1 MQVTRRSRLNIR
13 TQNLVFTIL
22 FLAVLVLLGWLST
35 RYQFQSDWT
44 VNNRNSLA
52 PASVAL
58 LKTLDKP
65 VTIEAF
71 AREDGK
77 LRPAIQTLIGRYQR
91 VKSDIRLDFVNTD
104 LEPQK
109 ARQLG
114 ITQNGELH
122 VSYAGHSENV
132 KTASESAITNALQ
145 RLARGKQRPV
155 VFLSGHGERAPD
167 GQRNFDLG
175 AFANNL
181 KEKGFAVSSL
191 SLAQQ
196 GKIPGNTSILVLA
209 GPQTDYLPAEQKAI
223 EAYLNQGGNALILGD
238 PGDIHGL
245 KPIAAKLGVH
255 FRSGMIVDAGAQ
267 LFGVNDPRIVLIAK
281 YGKSPLVNDF
291 KLLTVFPQAT
301 GLNVAVDKDAG
312 WHADKFLK
320 TLDRTWQ
327 EKGDLSGSV
336 SFDPK
341 QGDVQGPLTLGVA
354 LSRKLSADGKSDAA
368 QTAHGAHEQRIVVL
382 GDGDFLAN
390 AYLGN
395 QGNLGLGMHIFNWL
409 SHDDSYI
416 DIPARGAPDSH
427 LNLSNA
433 AQYGIGVFFL
443 ILLPLGLITA
453 GGLIWWRRR
462 RR

>member
-1 MQVTRRSRLNIR
+1 MQVTRRSRINIR
-13 TQNLVFTIL
+13 TQNLVFTVL
-22 FLAVLVLLGWLST
+22 FLAVLVLLAWLST

-52 PASVAL
+52 PASAAL

-77 LRPAIQTLIGRYQR
+77 LRPAIKTLIGRYQR
-91 VKSDIRLDFVNTD
+91 VKSDIALNFVNTD
-104 LEPQK
+104 LEPRK

-114 ITQNGELH
+114 ITRNGELH
-122 VSYAGHSENV
+122 ISYAGHSEIV

-175 AFANNL
+175 AFTKHI

-196 GKIPGNTSILVLA
+196 GEVPADTSVLVLA

-223 EAYLNQGGNALILGD
+223 ETYLKQGGNALILGD
-238 PGDIHGL
+238 PGDVQGL
-245 KPIAAKLGVH
+245 APIAAGLGVH

-267 LFGVNDPRIVLIAK
+267 LFGVSDPRIVLIAK
-281 YGKSPLVNDF
+281 YGKSPLVSDF
-291 KLLTVFPQAT
+291 DLLTVFPQAT
-301 GLNVAVDKDAG
+301 GLNVAEDNDAG
-312 WHADKFLK
+312 WQADRFLK
-320 TLDRTWQ
+320 TLDRAWQ

-336 SFDPK
+336 SFDPR

-354 LSRKLSADGKSDAA
+354 LRRKLPTADTPAA
-368 QTAHGAHEQRIVVL
+368 QGKAHEQRVVVV

-395 QGNLGLGMHIFNWL
+395 QGNLDLGMRIFNWL

-427 LNLSNA
+427 LNLSNG
-433 AQYGIGVFFL
+433 AQYGIGIFFL
-443 ILLPLGLITA
+443 ILLPLGLLVA